1 MSDRIAVASC
11 VVSIAMAAIAGW
23 ALHDMKQLE
32 KKVAALE
39 HAPEP
44 GALPDA
50 AKPDVNDPRGTLAS
64 RIELLEKRLAQSDA
78 DYDFSVKAFQE
89 EAGKA
94 SDEIDAQTMEIMG
107 KLADIKANPPKELTD
122 AILEEQIRAGLLEKR
137 KKDMKKLLKS
147 NGQKQM
153 KSAKEK
159 MNLTEEQMAV
169 LKDYFEGI
177 YSEWSDTLAQIFS
190 GEEVDQKVIEAK
202 VEDTK
207 VRTDAKMK
215 EVLKPEQYDTW
226 KKEVEPTF
234 YQDPFRPGGG
244 GGGGGGK

>member
-1 MSDRIAVASC
+1 MSDRLAVASC
-11 VVSIAMAAIAGW
+11 IVSIAMAGLAGW

-50 AKPDVNDPRGTLAS
+50 AKPDVNDPRGALAS
-64 RIELLEKRLAQSDA
+64 RLEMLEKRLAQSDA
-78 DYDFSVKAFQE
+78 DYEFSVKAFQD

-94 SDEIDAQTMEIMG
+94 SDEIDGQAMEIMA
-107 KLADIKANPPKELTD
+107 KLAEIKANPPKELTD
-122 AILEEQIRAGLLEKR
+122 AILEEQVRAGLMEKR
-137 KKDMKKLLKS
+137 KKDMKKVLKGQ
-147 NGQKQM
+147 GQKQM
-153 KSAKEK
+153 KAAREK
-159 MNLTEEQMAV
+159 MNLSEEQMEQ
-169 LKDYFEGI
+169 LKTYFEGI
-177 YSEWSDTLAQIFS
+177 YTEWSDTLAQIFS
-190 GEEVDQKVIEAK
+190 GEDVDQKVIEAK

-234 YQDPFRPGGG
+234 YKDPFRPNGGG
-244 GGGGGGK
+244 

>member
-1 MSDRIAVASC
+1 MSDKLAVASC
-11 VVSIAMAAIAGW
+11 VVSIAMAGLAGW

-50 AKPDVNDPRGTLAS
+50 AKPDVNDPRAALAS
-64 RIELLEKRLAQSDA
+64 RLEMLERRLAQSDV
-78 DYDFSVKAFQE
+78 DYEFSVKAFQD
-89 EAGKA
+89 EAGRA
-94 SDEIDAQTMEIMG
+94 SEEIDAQAMEIMA
-107 KLADIKANPPKELTD
+107 KLAEIKANPPKELTD
-122 AILEEQIRAGLLEKR
+122 AILEEQVRAGLLEKR
-137 KKDMKKLLKS
+137 KKDTKSTLKKQ
-147 NGQKQM
+147 GAKQL

-169 LKDYFEGI
+169 LKEYFEGL
-177 YSEWSDTLAQIFS
+177 YTEWSDTLALIFT

-215 EVLKPEQYDTW
+215 EVLKPEQYETW
-226 KKEVEPTF
+226 KKEVEPSF

-244 GGGGGGK
+244 GGGR

>member
-1 MSDRIAVASC
+1 MSDRLSVASC
-11 VVSIAMAAIAGW
+11 VVSIAMAGIAGW
-23 ALHDMKQLE
+23 ALQDIKKLE
-32 KKVAALE
+32 KKVEALE
-39 HAPEP
+39 KAPEP

-50 AKPDVNDPRGTLAS
+50 ARPDVNDPRGALAS
-64 RIELLEKRLAQSDA
+64 RLEMLERRLAQSDA
-78 DYDFSVKAFQE
+78 DYDFSTRAFQE
-89 EAGKA
+89 EAGRA
-94 SDEIDAQTMEIMG
+94 SDEIDAQTMEIMA
-107 KLADIKANPPKELTD
+107 KLSDIKANPPKELTD
-122 AILEEQIRAGLLEKR
+122 AILEEQVRAGLLEKR
-137 KKDMKKLLKS
+137 KKDMKKLLKGQ
-147 NGQKQM
+147 GQKQM

-159 MNLTEEQMAV
+159 MNLSEEQMAE
-169 LKDYFEGI
+169 LKAYFEGI
-177 YSEWSDTLAQIFS
+177 YTEWSDTLAQIFS

-244 GGGGGGK
+244 GK